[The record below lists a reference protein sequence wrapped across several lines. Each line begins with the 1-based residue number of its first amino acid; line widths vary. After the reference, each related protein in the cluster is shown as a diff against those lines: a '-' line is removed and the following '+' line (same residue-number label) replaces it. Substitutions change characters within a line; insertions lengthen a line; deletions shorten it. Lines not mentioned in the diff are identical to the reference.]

1 MDLSYPPPLMTSE
14 SFARYTVLH
23 RVPSLVEDVI
33 AENEHPPEIVT
44 ALRALRDEITNRP
57 LAPLAENAP
66 DVTAWNQAWEIYRG
80 RTWLEI
86 PWYFAESY
94 FYRRLLEAT
103 RYFQPG
109 EWQGHDPFEA
119 RKRRALEGG
128 EAMRTLVERVLAAGP
143 QDEGERFVALLH
155 ASLWGNRADLSNIAL
170 AARPEDDVGDLSG
183 DNLLIDHTE
192 VTWAL
197 VASGCLRRADF
208 VCDNAGLETL
218 LDLAL
223 TGFLLEKGL
232 CQQIVFHLKAHPFF
246 VSDTMVKDVFP
257 MLAALRQAGGPAAA
271 LASRLETHRRDGR
284 WSLRD
289 DPFWT
294 SWLGF
299 RDMPARIR
307 AELARSDLVILK
319 GDLNYRRLLDDRRWP
334 PTTRL
339 EDVTGYFPGPFMTL
353 RTMKAEIVVGLK
365 EGQAEAL
372 AAADP
377 NWLVNGRRGLIHL
390 VRRRT

>member
-1 MDLSYPPPLMTSE
+1 MDFSCPPPLMTSE

-33 AENEHPPEIVT
+33 AENEYPPEIVT

-66 DVTAWNQAWEIYRG
+66 DVTAWNQAWETYRG

-119 RKRRALEGG
+119 RKRRVLEGG
-128 EAMRTLVERVLAAGP
+128 EAVRTLAERVLAAGP
-143 QDEGERFVALLH
+143 RGEGERFAVLLH
-155 ASLWGNRADLSNIAL
+155 ASLWSNRADLSNIVL
-170 AARPEDDVGDLSG
+170 AARPEDNMGGSST

-192 VTWAL
+192 AVWAL

-223 TGFLLEKGL
+223 TDFLLEKGL
-232 CQQIVFHLKAHPFF
+232 CQQIVFHLKAQPFF
-246 VSDTMVKDVFP
+246 VSDTMVKDVCP

-271 LASRLETHRRDGR
+271 LASRLETYRRDGR

-299 RDMPARIR
+299 RDMPPRIR
-307 AELARSDLVILK
+307 AELARSDLVVLK

-334 PTTRL
+334 LTTRL
-339 EDVTGYFPGPFMTL
+339 EDVTGYFTAPFLAL
-353 RTMKAEIVVGLK
+353 RTLKAEIIVGLK